1 VCVLLINKIED
12 GSGRGEGLTFCVCC
26 VEQVTAVFSTN
37 PVFVYGLSIFILSE
51 KIDYLGL
58 AAAALAAGGVAL
70 TALSAKGFRD
80 DDANDD
86 DVTTTAESITL
97 NDDATSS
104 SNGGGL
110 SIGAAGCLLALSSA
124 LLAAL
129 YKVLFFRRYHNDVSP
144 AQVGHFLAR
153 LGVLCSMTVWLPVLA
168 LHEAESPLGAVPWPP
183 HAHAKAWWL
192 AAGQSCASA
201 AFNVAVN
208 LGVAKTYPLFASI
221 GTVRSTHR

>member
-1 VCVLLINKIED
+1 M
-12 GSGRGEGLTFCVCC
+12 
-26 VEQVTAVFSTN
+26 FSTN
-37 PVFVYGLSIFILSE
+37 PVFVYGLSIVALSE
-51 KIDYLGL
+51 KIDNLGL

-70 TALSAKGFRD
+70 TALSAKASKD
-80 DDANDD
+80 DDADD
-86 DVTTTAESITL
+86 DGDASTAADSSL

-104 SNGGGL
+104 SSSTL

-129 YKVLFFRRYHNDVSP
+129 YKVLFFRRYHNGVTP

-153 LGVLCSMTVWLPVLA
+153 LGGLCLLTAWLPVLA

-183 HAHAKAWWL
+183 QEHAKAWWL
-192 AAGQSCASA
+192 AGGQSCASA

-221 GTVRSTHR
+221 GTVRTSTAAVLPLC